1 MAIESIDGKSP
12 LSVRDVI
19 LWPTTFCILAAGI
32 GFSWNA
38 TPLAQVLAAILI
50 ACALVHASFFYGFR
64 TTLAFFVICIAIT
77 FTMENIGTA
86 TGIPFGHYHFVVDVG
101 LPRVGNIPVIVGPLW
116 FGMGYFSWIVASTL
130 LDGAD
135 QRLDRRSNLFGLPI
149 VAAFVMTQWDVVMD
163 PPASTMAKVWI
174 WHEGGANFGV
184 PLSNYVGWLLT
195 SWLFFQSFAFYLRHR
210 PVKLMGTPRQ
220 TRELRLIA
228 ILFYVSAGLTHIVPW
243 LFEPPGEVIDAAG
256 HAWRVHD
263 LRETTVTIMLFTMFF
278 SSVLAVLHLVKRAD

>member
-1 MAIESIDGKSP
+1 
-12 LSVRDVI
+12 
-19 LWPTTFCILAAGI
+19 
-32 GFSWNA
+32 
-38 TPLAQVLAAILI
+38 
-50 ACALVHASFFYGFR
+50 
-64 TTLAFFVICIAIT
+64 
-77 FTMENIGTA
+77 
-86 TGIPFGHYHFVVDVG
+86 
-101 LPRVGNIPVIVGPLW
+101 
-116 FGMGYFSWIVASTL
+116 
-130 LDGAD
+130 
-135 QRLDRRSNLFGLPI
+135 
-149 VAAFVMTQWDVVMD
+149 
-163 PPASTMAKVWI
+163 MAKVWI

-256 HAWRVHD
+256 HAWTVHD

>member
-130 LDGAD
+130 LDGSASRSTL
-135 QRLDRRSNLFGLPI
+135 QSLRIANRCRLRDD
-149 VAAFVMTQWDVVMD
+149 A
-163 PPASTMAKVWI
+163 
-174 WHEGGANFGV
+174 
-184 PLSNYVGWLLT
+184 VGC
-195 SWLFFQSFAFYLRHR
+195 RD
-210 PVKLMGTPRQ
+210 G
-220 TRELRLIA
+220 
-228 ILFYVSAGLTHIVPW
+228 SAGINDGQGL
-243 LFEPPGEVIDAAG
+243 
-256 HAWRVHD
+256 D
-263 LRETTVTIMLFTMFF
+263 L
-278 SSVLAVLHLVKRAD
+278 A